1 MRLLLVED
9 DVMIGEAV
17 LDLLRAE
24 NYAVDWVKDGDAADT
39 ALRAQQYDLVLLD
52 LGVPRRDGL
61 EVLRALRARKQ
72 RMPVLIAT
80 ARDSVQQ
87 RIAGLDAGAD
97 DYVLKPYDLDELL
110 ARIRALLRRASGRA
124 EPVYEHMGVSINPA
138 TREVTVGRPAGGA
151 VGARMGGARAADRA
165 ARHGAVARAA
175 RRKALRLEG
184 RDQQQRGRGL
194 RPRAAQEARR
204 GLHPQRARRR
214 LHGAQ
219 GMKSPARARLLWFL
233 LAAIVLAAGTQA
245 FVAYRTVLDEAEEIF
260 DYHMQQMALSLRAGP
275 AAQRGGR
282 RARRRRARLRVRGP
296 GLDRRRRAHLRIGR
310 AAALPQRAVLGFSNV
325 QARGTTYRVFSMQTR
340 ARW

>member
-1 MRLLLVED
+1 MRLLLLED

-39 ALRAQQYDLVLLD
+39 ALRTQQYDLVLLD

-61 EVLRALRARKQ
+61 EVLRSLRVRKQ

-87 RIAGLDAGAD
+87 RIEGLDAGAD

-124 EPVYEHMGVSINPA
+124 EPVYEHLGVSINPS
-138 TREVTVGRPAGGA
+138 TREVA
-151 VGARMGGARAADRA
+151 VGGQPVVLSAREWAVLEPLIARP
-165 ARHGAVARAA
+165 GMVLSRAA

-194 RPRAAQEARR
+194 CARAAQEARR
-204 GLHPQRARRR
+204 RSHSQC
-214 LHGAQ
+214 
-219 GMKSPARARLLWFL
+219 
-233 LAAIVLAAGTQA
+233 AG
-245 FVAYRTVLDEAEEIF
+245 VGYMVPKE
-260 DYHMQQMALSLRAGP
+260 
-275 AAQRGGR
+275 
-282 RARRRRARLRVRGP
+282 
-296 GLDRRRRAHLRIGR
+296 
-310 AAALPQRAVLGFSNV
+310 
-325 QARGTTYRVFSMQTR
+325 
-340 ARW
+340 